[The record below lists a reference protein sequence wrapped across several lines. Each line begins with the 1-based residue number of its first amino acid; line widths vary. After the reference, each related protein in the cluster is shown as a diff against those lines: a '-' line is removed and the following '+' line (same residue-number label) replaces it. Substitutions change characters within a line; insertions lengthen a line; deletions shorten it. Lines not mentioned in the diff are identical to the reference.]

1 MSSIRSSGRGDLVT
15 LDPAD
20 PEPAANSPPAVRLLT
35 ARQTLYWLADRS
47 GPAPLGQIAAH
58 GLIHHARDAAL
69 SPQQATSVFANKVL
83 DTDLIAAG
91 YGLDQAL
98 WWRPGLTVTYD
109 QTLADRPITTTDA
122 LGGSSSVSYD
132 PDVLLAATVTDAAG
146 NTTTAEYDP
155 VALTAATV
163 TDANGTVEHTSY
175 DALAMVTQIALSGPH
190 SEGDTVTDP
199 TSRYSRDLL
208 AWPTSQAPISLR
220 ADLRASAGNPNTLW
234 ESTVTH
240 LDGFGAIAQVK
251 RLAEPGVAA
260 TRAAD
265 GALGA

>member
-1 MSSIRSSGRGDLVT
+1 M
-15 LDPAD
+15 
-20 PEPAANSPPAVRLLT
+20 AA
-35 ARQTLYWLADRS
+35 
-47 GPAPLGQIAAH
+47 
-58 GLIHHARDAAL
+58 
-69 SPQQATSVFANKVL
+69 
-83 DTDLIAAG
+83 
-91 YGLDQAL
+91 
-98 WWRPGLTVTYD
+98 GLTVTYD

-132 PDVLLAATVTDAAG
+132 PDALLAATVTDAAG

-208 AWPTSQAPISLR
+208 AWPTSQAPISSEPICAPQPETPTRCGR
-220 ADLRASAGNPNTLW
+220 APSPTSTASERSPRSSGWPSQGSPRPAQLTAPSCVTTL
-234 ESTVTH
+234 
-240 LDGFGAIAQVK
+240 
-251 RLAEPGVAA
+251 
-260 TRAAD
+260 AD
-265 GALGA
+265 RCSPTTSALGQRPTSRPGDRRPTAPRLRPVRGRRSQL